1 MNNFQSYE
9 FFLKFV
15 RPKGEFAMIVK
26 SFVLKQRSVE
36 QIAALIDENTVA
48 VVRPQRKIEALFRE
62 AIRKTLQDKKQADDE
77 LALIQAY
84 FLEMADDP
92 GYQESVQKTVEAIAT
107 YLREGMYVQTS
118 PYAVEDYV
126 MAKCA
131 RMCAQAVNAKVKGS
145 FIDGTEIMLCR
156 TDAHG
161 DQHFDWQASRREIKA
176 RCESAPWPIVISG
189 GYGRLD
195 TGYIVR
201 TGKDGAHLMATL
213 IAEVLKASSIE
224 FHIEDHGVNG
234 LGAMTYDEAAHYCA
248 SSKAPFSSSAIWPAK
263 NAGIPILVKDIAD
276 DAFPGTLISTGSAHQ
291 TAVLFDKDL
300 ALLTVYG
307 TGLLGRVGMSGAI
320 FSCLAAAGVN
330 VRFIAQTSSEYSISF
345 AVRAE
350 DEKKAQEAIKGLFKD
365 NPLLPLDDVVVANQ
379 AVGIVTVFGSK
390 MRNIPGTSA
399 AVFGKL
405 GAAGINIIASAQGG
419 EELSIS
425 LVVSADDVE
434 KAASLLQ

>member
-1 MNNFQSYE
+1 
-9 FFLKFV
+9 
-15 RPKGEFAMIVK
+15 MIVK
-26 SFVLKQRSVE
+26 SFVLKQQSLDK
-36 QIAALIDENTVA
+36 IASLIDENTVA

-62 AIRKTLQDKKQADDE
+62 AIRKTLQEKKQADDE

-84 FLEMADDP
+84 FLEMSPAQA
-92 GYQESVQKTVEAIAT
+92 YQETVQNTVESIAT

-131 RMCAQAVNAKVKGS
+131 RMCAQAVNAHVNAA

-161 DQHFDWQASRREIKA
+161 DQHFDWQASRQQIKA
-176 RCESAPWPIVISG
+176 RCADAPKPVIISG

-201 TGKDGAHLMATL
+201 VGKDGSHLMATL

-234 LGAMTYDEAAHYCA
+234 IGAMTYDEAAHYCA

-276 DAFPGTLISTGSAHQ
+276 DAFPGTLISTGSGHQ
-291 TAVLFDKDL
+291 TAVLSDKDL
-300 ALLTVYG
+300 ALITVYG

-320 FSCLAAAGVN
+320 FSCLAKAGVN

-345 AVRAE
+345 AVREEDQNKAE
-350 DEKKAQEAIKGLFKD
+350 DAIRGLFKD

-379 AVGIVTVFGSK
+379 AVGILTIFGSK
-390 MRNIPGTSA
+390 MRNTPGTSA
-399 AVFGKL
+399 AVYGKM
-405 GAAGINIIASAQGG
+405 GEAGINIIASAQGG

-425 LVVSADDVE
+425 LVVSADDVD
-434 KAASLLQ
+434 KAAELLK

>member
-1 MNNFQSYE
+1 
-9 FFLKFV
+9 
-15 RPKGEFAMIVK
+15 MIVK
-26 SFVLKQRSVE
+26 SFVLKQRSVD
-36 QIAALIDENTVA
+36 QIAALIDKNTVA

-62 AIRKTLQDKKQADDE
+62 AIHKTLQEKKQADDE

-84 FLEMADDP
+84 FLEMADDAT
-92 GYQESVQKTVEAIAT
+92 YQEAVQNTVEAVAT
-107 YLREGMYVQTS
+107 YLREGMYVQTAA
-118 PYAVEDYV
+118 YAVEDYV

-131 RMCAQAVNAKVKGS
+131 RMCAQAVNAKVKAT

-156 TDAHG
+156 ADAKG
-161 DQHFDWQASRREIKA
+161 DQHFDWQASRQQIKT
-176 RCESAPWPIVISG
+176 RCADAPKPIIISG

-201 TGKDGAHLMATL
+201 VGKDGSHLMATL
-213 IAEVLKASSIE
+213 IAEVLKADSIE

-234 LGAMTYDEAAHYCA
+234 IGAMTYDEAAHYCA
-248 SSKAPFSSSAIWPAK
+248 SAKAPFSSSAIWPAK

-276 DAFPGTLISTGSAHQ
+276 DAFPGTLISTGSAHK
-291 TAVLFDKDL
+291 TAVISDKDL
-300 ALLTVYG
+300 ALITVYG

-320 FSCLAAAGVN
+320 FSCLAQAGVN

-345 AVRAE
+345 AVKEE
-350 DEKKAQEAIKGLFKD
+350 DGFKAQEAIKGLFQD

-379 AVGIVTVFGSK
+379 AVGIVTVFGSR
-390 MRNIPGTSA
+390 MRNLPGTSGS
-399 AVFGKL
+399 VFGKL

-425 LVVSADDVE
+425 LVVAADDVD
-434 KAASLLQ
+434 KATALLQ

>member
-1 MNNFQSYE
+1 
-9 FFLKFV
+9 
-15 RPKGEFAMIVK
+15 MIVK
-26 SFVLKQRSVE
+26 SFVLKQQSVGK
-36 QIAALIDENTVA
+36 IARLIDDKTVA

-62 AIRKTLQDKKQADDE
+62 AIRKTLQEKKQADDE

-84 FLEMADDP
+84 FLEMSDDAT
-92 GYQESVQKTVEAIAT
+92 YQESVESTVESIAT
-107 YLREGMYVQTS
+107 YLREGMYVQTQ

-131 RMCAQAVNAKVKGS
+131 RLCAQAVNANVGAA

-176 RCESAPWPIVISG
+176 RCESAPWPVIISG

-201 TGKDGAHLMATL
+201 VGKDGAHLMATL
-213 IAEVLKASSIE
+213 IAEVLRADAVE
-224 FHIEDHGVNG
+224 FHIEDRGVNG
-234 LGAMTYDEAAHYCA
+234 ISAMTYDEAAHYCA
-248 SSKAPFSSSAIWPAK
+248 SAKAPFSSSAIWPAK

-276 DAFPGTLISTGSAHQ
+276 DSFAGTLISTGSAHK
-291 TAVLFDKDL
+291 TAVLADKDL
-300 ALLTVYG
+300 ALVTVYG

-320 FSCLAAAGVN
+320 FSCLAQADVN

-345 AVRAE
+345 AVKEEDQTRAE
-350 DEKKAQEAIKGLFKD
+350 DAIRGLFKD

-379 AVGIVTVFGSK
+379 AVGIVTIFGSK
-390 MRNIPGTSA
+390 MRNTPGTSA
-399 AVFGKL
+399 AVYDKL

-425 LVVSADDVE
+425 VVVAASDVE
-434 KAASLLQ
+434 KAAELLR